1 MVKNEE
7 KSIEKRKNT
16 ITAFLNNKKIKT
28 EDIVNCDDDD
38 DFEIEN
44 EWTCSKC
51 TFKNNIKY
59 LFFNI
64 IEI

>member
-16 ITAFLNNKKIKT
+16 ITSFLNNKKIKT
-28 EDIVNCDDDD
+28 EIVNCDDDD

-44 EWTCSKC
+44 EWACSKC

-59 LFFNI
+59 LFLYI
-64 IEI
+64 IDI